1 MDLIV
6 VVVAEARQV
15 LRGKLCLAPRVVG
28 VPFLSTALP
37 NVCSGPSKLKEK
49 KKKTGISYNRKKK
62 SRHVNAKPI
71 CSNVVPNCIAE
82 VEECFRHTVSLSR

>member
-49 KKKTGISYNRKKK
+49 KENWYIIQQKEKVAPCK
-62 SRHVNAKPI
+62 
-71 CSNVVPNCIAE
+71 C
-82 VEECFRHTVSLSR
+82 

>member
-49 KKKTGISYNRKKK
+49 KRKLVYHTTERK
-62 SRHVNAKPI
+62 SRAM
-71 CSNVVPNCIAE
+71 
-82 VEECFRHTVSLSR
+82 

>member
-37 NVCSGPSKLKEK
+37 NVCSGPSKLRKGK
-49 KKKTGISYNRKKK
+49 KKRKRKLVYHTTERK
-62 SRHVNAKPI
+62 SR
-71 CSNVVPNCIAE
+71 SM
-82 VEECFRHTVSLSR
+82 

>member
-6 VVVAEARQV
+6 VVVAEARQI

-37 NVCSGPSKLKEK
+37 NVCSGPSKLRKGK
-49 KKKTGISYNRKKK
+49 KRKLVYHTTERK
-62 SRHVNAKPI
+62 SR
-71 CSNVVPNCIAE
+71 SM
-82 VEECFRHTVSLSR
+82 

>member
-6 VVVAEARQV
+6 VVVAEARQI

-37 NVCSGPSKLKEK
+37 NVCSGPSKLRKGKKKENWYIIQQKEK
-49 KKKTGISYNRKKK
+49 AAPCK
-62 SRHVNAKPI
+62 
-71 CSNVVPNCIAE
+71 C
-82 VEECFRHTVSLSR
+82 